1 MNIFVVRY
9 YALIGLFSLLSLVAP
24 AQDSKSPAPDPGVVA
39 ADQLYLSGKFA
50 EAQTAYET
58 LLKANPSLAPAE
70 AGLVRSL
77 LRQNKIDEAVKAANQ
92 GLVASP
98 NSAAVLSAMGDV
110 QFRMGLFGEA
120 QGAYLKAQKLDAKDV
135 RSYLGLADVYDAASY
150 HRHAYDE
157 VQRAYEI
164 DPKDPEVMRARMGY
178 LPRKARL
185 QLLESYMAGP
195 HPDDSEETRHLQVYL
210 AFLKA
215 TIDKPRHSCKLVNKV
230 DETQVKLEN
239 MLHNSKMV
247 EGVGLPVKLNDHVS
261 HLMLDTGAGG
271 ILVTRHVAE
280 KAGLTRIAEQPVGG
294 IGDKG
299 ERSGYT
305 ALAEHIRI
313 GDLEFQDCLVVV
325 TERSFGDQD
334 GLIGADVFRRYLID
348 FDFYGLTMNL
358 SPLPKRPDQTEA
370 EASLETEGEEITPE
384 DTSGAQG
391 AEKPL
396 RLPQDRYIAPEM
408 KDWTKIFR
416 FGHLLLI
423 PTLVNDSKS
432 RLFLIDS
439 GSVRNIIST
448 RTAEEVTSISSNNR
462 MRISG
467 LSGSVAKVYT
477 ADSVTLQFAPF
488 KQKNVQ
494 AITFDLSNF
503 SKHVGTEMSG
513 IIGFTTLRLLK
524 AKIDYRDGLV
534 EFTYDP
540 ARFPGL
546 PR

>member
-1 MNIFVVRY
+1 MCISIFRY
-9 YALIGLFSLLSLVAP
+9 YVLIALFALYSFEAL
-24 AQDSKSPAPDPGVVA
+24 AQDSKSPGADSGVVA
-39 ADQLYLSGKFA
+39 ADQLYLSGKFGD
-50 EAQTAYET
+50 AQTAYET

-77 LRQNKIDEAVKAANQ
+77 VRQNKIDEAVKAANQ

-98 NSAAVLSAMGDV
+98 NSAPVLSAMGDV

-120 QGAYLKAQKLDAKDV
+120 QAAYLKAKKLDPKDV
-135 RSYLGLADVYDAASY
+135 RSYLGLADLYSVSLYS
-150 HRHAYDE
+150 RHAYDE

-164 DPKDPEVMRARMGY
+164 DPNNLEVMRARMGY

-185 QLLESYMAGP
+185 ELLESYMAGP

-215 TIDKPRHSCKLVNKV
+215 TIDKPRHSCRLANKT

-239 MLHNSKMV
+239 MMHNTQMV

-280 KAGLTRIAEQPVGG
+280 KAGLVRIAEQAVGG

-313 GDLEFQDCLVVV
+313 GGLEFQDCLVVV
-325 TERSFGDQD
+325 TDKSFGDQD
-334 GLIGADVFRRYLID
+334 GLIGADVFRRYLIEL
-348 FDFYGLTMNL
+348 DFYGLTMKL
-358 SPLPKRPDQTEA
+358 SALPKRPEQSEA
-370 EASLETEGEEITPE
+370 EASLDTEGEGMSPE
-384 DTSGAQG
+384 DTAGAQG
-391 AEKPL
+391 VEKPL
-396 RLPQDRYIAPEM
+396 RIPQDRYIAPEM

-416 FGHLLLI
+416 FGHMLLI

-439 GSVRNIIST
+439 GSARNIIST
-448 RTAEEVTSISSNNR
+448 RTAQEVTNVSSNDR
-462 MRISG
+462 MHVSG
-467 LSGSVAKVYT
+467 LSGSVAKVYS

-488 KQKNVQ
+488 KQKNQQ
-494 AITFDLSNF
+494 AITLDLSNL

-513 IIGFTTLRLLK
+513 IIGFSTLRLLK

-540 ARFPGL
+540 SRFPGL
-546 PR
+546 R

>member
-1 MNIFVVRY
+1 M
-9 YALIGLFSLLSLVAP
+9 VAWS
-24 AQDSKSPAPDPGVVA
+24 QDSKPATPDPGVAA

-50 EAQTAYET
+50 EAQTAYES
-58 LLKANPSLAPAE
+58 LLKTTPNLAPAQ

-77 LRQNKIDEAVKAANQ
+77 LHQNKIDEAAQASNQALAAN
-92 GLVASP
+92 P
-98 NSAAVLSAMGDV
+98 NSALVLSAMGDV

-120 QGAYLKAQKLDAKDV
+120 QGSYLKAKKLDPKDV
-135 RSYLGLADVYDAASY
+135 RSYLGLAEIYSVASY

-164 DPKDPEVMRARMGY
+164 APQNPEVMRARMGY

-185 QLLESYMAGP
+185 ALIESYMAGP

-239 MLHNSKMV
+239 MMHNTKMV

-271 ILVTRHVAE
+271 ILLTRHVAE
-280 KAGLTRIAEQPVGG
+280 KAGLVRIAEQPVGG

-305 ALAEHIRI
+305 ALADHIRI

-325 TERSFGDQD
+325 TDRSFGDQD
-334 GLIGADVFRRYLID
+334 GLIGANVFRRYLID
-348 FDFYGLTMNL
+348 LDFYGLTMKL
-358 SPLPKRPDQTEA
+358 SPLPERPDQTEA
-370 EASLETEGEEITPE
+370 EASLNTEGEEISPE

-391 AEKPL
+391 VEKPL
-396 RLPQDRYIAPEM
+396 RIPQDRYIAPEM
-408 KDWTKIFR
+408 KDWTKIFSV
-416 FGHLLLI
+416 GHMLLI

-448 RTAEEVTSISSNNR
+448 RTAQEVTNISANDR
-462 MRISG
+462 MHVSG

-488 KQKNVQ
+488 KQRNQQV
-494 AITFDLSNF
+494 ITLDLSTL

-524 AKIDYRDGLV
+524 AQFDYRDGLV

-540 ARFPGL
+540 SRFPGL
-546 PR
+546 K

>member
-1 MNIFVVRY
+1 MRIFIFRCCV
-9 YALIGLFSLLSLVAP
+9 LIGFFSLLPFAAP
-24 AQDSKSPAPDPGVVA
+24 AQDSKSTGTDSGIAA
-39 ADQLYLSGKFA
+39 ADELYLSGKFA
-50 EAQTAYET
+50 DAQAAYET
-58 LLKANPSLAPAE
+58 LLKANPNLAPAE

-77 LRQNKIDEAVKAANQ
+77 LRQNKIDEANAAANK
-92 GLVASP
+92 AMATSP
-98 NSAAVLSAMGDV
+98 SSAVVFSAMGDV
-110 QFRMGLFGEA
+110 QFRLGLFGEA
-120 QGAYLKAQKLDAKDV
+120 QASYLKAQKLDSKEV
-135 RSYLGLADVYDAASY
+135 RSYLGLADVYEVASY
-150 HRHAYDE
+150 RRHAYDE
-157 VQRAYEI
+157 VQQAYQI
-164 DPKDPEVMRARMGY
+164 DPKNPEVMRARMGY

-185 QLLESYMAGP
+185 ELLESYMAGP

-215 TIDKPRHSCKLVNKV
+215 TVDKPRHSCKLVNKV

-271 ILVTRHVAE
+271 ILLNRHAAE
-280 KAGLTRIAEQPVGG
+280 KAGVVRIAEQPVGG

-305 ALAEHIRI
+305 AVADHIRI

-334 GLIGADVFRRYLID
+334 GLIGANVFRRYLID
-348 FDFYGLTMNL
+348 LDFYGLTMNL
-358 SPLPKRPDQTEA
+358 SPLPKRPDQAET
-370 EASLETEGEEITPE
+370 EASLDTEGEEISPE

-391 AEKPL
+391 AEKAL
-396 RLPQDRYIAPEM
+396 RIPQDRYIASEM

-416 FGHLLLI
+416 FGHMLLI

-462 MRISG
+462 MHVSG

-494 AITFDLSNF
+494 AITLDLSNL

-534 EFTYDP
+534 DFTYDP